1 LCKQGAANRGIFRAA
16 HTTEWE
22 TTVSKLKLNRVS
34 VGVFTACALGLI
46 AWKVAW
52 ATPSAGL
59 STTILTGP
67 VLLGDLDLKSKSDIH
82 EVKIK
87 TKGDSHVYIVHN
99 RIIPGGS
106 TGWHSHP
113 GISFVTV
120 KSGVVSEYHGGDPQP
135 HVYAAG
141 EGFTEEAGAVHN
153 MVNEGSTDLEL
164 VAFQI
169 IPAGAMRRIDEPQP

>member
-1 LCKQGAANRGIFRAA
+1 M
-16 HTTEWE
+16 
-22 TTVSKLKLNRVS
+22 
-34 VGVFTACALGLI
+34 I

-52 ATPSAGL
+52 ATPSSGL

-67 VLLGDLDLKSKSDIH
+67 VLLGDLDLKSISDVH
-82 EVKIK
+82 DVKIK
-87 TKGDSHVYIVHN
+87 TKGASDVYIVHN
-99 RIIPGGS
+99 RIVPGGS

-120 KSGVVSEYHGGDPQP
+120 KSGVVSEYHENDPTTP
-135 HVYAAG
+135 HVYSAG
-141 EGFTEEAGAVHN
+141 QGFTEEAGGVHN

-169 IPAGAMRRIDEPQP
+169 IPSGATRRIDQPQP

>member
-1 LCKQGAANRGIFRAA
+1 MTMSKM
-16 HTTEWE
+16 
-22 TTVSKLKLNRVS
+22 KLKLKS
-34 VGVFTACALGLI
+34 VGVFVACAFGLI
-46 AWKVAW
+46 ALKIAW
-52 ATPSAGL
+52 ATPSQGL

-67 VLLGDLDLKSKSDIH
+67 VELGDIDLKSKSDIH
-82 EVKIK
+82 DVKIK
-87 TKGDSHVYIVHN
+87 TQGDSDVYIVHN
-99 RIIPGGS
+99 RIVPGGS

-120 KSGVVSEYHGGDPQP
+120 KSGVVSEYHEDDPETP
-135 HVYAAG
+135 HVYVAG

-169 IPAGAMRRIDEPQP
+169 IPAGATRRIDQPQPEN

>member
-1 LCKQGAANRGIFRAA
+1 M
-16 HTTEWE
+16 
-22 TTVSKLKLNRVS
+22 TVSKLRLNRMS
-34 VGVFTACALGLI
+34 VGVLAAFALGLI

-52 ATPSAGL
+52 GTPSSGL

-82 EVKIK
+82 DVKIK
-87 TKGDSHVYIVHN
+87 TLGASNVYIVHN
-99 RIIPGGS
+99 RIVPGGS

-120 KSGVVSEYHGGDPQP
+120 KSGVVSEYHGDEPQP
-135 HVYAAG
+135 NVYGAG
-141 EGFTEEAGAVHN
+141 QGFTEEAGAVHN

-169 IPAGAMRRIDEPQP
+169 IPAGATRRIDEPAPE

>member
-1 LCKQGAANRGIFRAA
+1 M
-16 HTTEWE
+16 
-22 TTVSKLKLNRVS
+22 TVSNLKLKS
-34 VGVFTACALGLI
+34 MSTGVLIACALGLI

-52 ATPSAGL
+52 ATPSQGL

-67 VLLGDLDLKSKSDIH
+67 VRLGDIDLKSETDNH
-82 EVKIK
+82 EVEIK
-87 TKGDSHVYIVHN
+87 TKGMSDVYIVHN
-99 RIIPGGS
+99 RIVPGGS

-120 KSGVVSEYHGGDPQP
+120 KSGVVSEYHEDDPATP
-135 HVYAAG
+135 HVHVAG

-169 IPAGAMRRIDEPQP
+169 IPAGATRRIDQPQPEN